1 MRKVFIMA
9 VLFSL
14 VIFSCKKSNTKQDEP
29 KVEDLTYKK
38 LTQNKWQVVKAI
50 SGNINVWT
58 FPGLVESCLKDD
70 YYRFKKD
77 SVLTSFDYVN
87 KCSGSPDSTNS
98 TWYFINGNTKS
109 LRGTF
114 FNQTSDATIIDLTDS
129 TAQFRTLYNGSDVDI
144 YFKKIN

>member
-1 MRKVFIMA
+1 MKKLFI
-9 VLFSL
+9 LTLIFSGL
-14 VIFSCKKSNTKQDEP
+14 IYSCKKTDDKKEEP

-38 LTQNKWQVVKAI
+38 LTQNKWQVVKAL

-58 FPGLVESCLKDD
+58 IPGLVESCLKDD

-77 SVLTSFDYVN
+77 SVLTSYDYNN

-98 TWYFINGNTKS
+98 TWYFIYGNTKVI
-109 LRGTF
+109 RGTF

-144 YFKKIN
+144 YFKRIN

>member
-1 MRKVFIMA
+1 MRLI
-9 VLFSL
+9 LFS
-14 VIFSCKKSNTKQDEP
+14 VIACSIAMYSCKKTSTKQDKP

-58 FPGLVESCLKDD
+58 IPGLVESCLKDD

-77 SVLTSFDYVN
+77 SVLTSYDYIN
-87 KCSGSPDSTNS
+87 KCSGSPDSTIS
-98 TWYFINGNTKS
+98 TWYFIDGNTQII
-109 LRGTF
+109 RGTF
-114 FNQTSDATIIDLTDS
+114 FNQTSDASIVNLTDS